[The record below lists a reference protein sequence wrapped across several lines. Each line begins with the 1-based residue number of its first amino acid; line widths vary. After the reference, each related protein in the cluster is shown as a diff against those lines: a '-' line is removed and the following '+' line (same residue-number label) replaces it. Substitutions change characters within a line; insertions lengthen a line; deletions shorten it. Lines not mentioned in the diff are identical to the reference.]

1 MFKVPLS
8 IRRKILIGYILFIT
22 VIAVGAAF
30 SYFNLNVIEEQVIFS
45 NVTSE
50 FFDTILEVRRFEKN
64 YFLYRKSTDYNE
76 TLYFVNKA
84 EQLLRENKKGFNK
97 LLIDDSVL
105 RVSSMLRKYR
115 ALIAND
121 FELSA
126 AEKSSKRVSLESSIR
141 KTGKGIVTI
150 AQEMSRKEQKYIQKL
165 LFSLHR
171 ALLVSI
177 AFLVVF
183 GAAVGYI
190 LFRTV
195 SIPLKLLEKS
205 MNKISSGKF
214 KTVSIKSSDKEIASL
229 REAINKMLK
238 ELELRQ
244 RQLVQSE
251 KLASLG
257 TLLSGVAHELNNP
270 LSNISTSYLILNE
283 ELEEADSEYKHQ
295 LLSQIGEQ
303 TDRARDIV
311 RSILEFSRS
320 KDLDRK
326 MINLKDLIAETIFFI
341 RSEIPHRVDIHVD
354 VPDEIE
360 ISADKQ
366 RIQQVFLNLLKNAI
380 DAIPEHGAIT
390 IIARSVDGY
399 NEQDFEDLAEVEN
412 YCPSPENKTDGHTVY
427 IKIQDTGMGVNP
439 DMITQIFDPFFTTKD
454 VGKGSGLGLFVTHA
468 IIEEHDGSIKAV
480 SKLADGMSF
489 LIRLPQK

>member
-22 VIAVGAAF
+22 VITVGAAF
-30 SYFNLNVIEEQVIFS
+30 TYFNLKVIEEQVIFS

-64 YFLYRKSTDYNE
+64 YFLYRTSDDYKE

-84 EQLLRENKKGFNK
+84 EQLLQENKKGFNR
-97 LLIDDSVL
+97 LVIDDSVMRL
-105 RVSSMLRKYR
+105 SKMLQKYKI
-115 ALIAND
+115 LMNND
-121 FELSA
+121 FELNA
-126 AEKSSKRVSLESSIR
+126 TEGPSKRYDLELSIR
-141 KTGKGIVTI
+141 KAGKTIVTL
-150 AQEMSRKEQKYIQKL
+150 AQKISQKEQKYIQKL
-165 LFSLHR
+165 LSSLHR

-177 AFLVVF
+177 AFLFVF
-183 GAAVGYI
+183 GAVVGYI

-229 REAINKMLK
+229 REAFNKMLK

-270 LSNISTSYLILNE
+270 LSNISTSYQILNE
-283 ELEEADSEYKHQ
+283 ELEEADNDYKHQ

-320 KDLDRK
+320 KDLDK
-326 MINLKDLIAETIFFI
+326 KILNLKDLIAETIFFI
-341 RSEIPHRVDIHVD
+341 RSEIPARVDIHVD
-354 VPDEIE
+354 VPEKIQ

-366 RIQQVFLNLLKNAI
+366 RIQQVFLNLIKNAI
-380 DAIPEHGAIT
+380 DAMPDQGIVK
-390 IIARSVDGY
+390 IIARSVYGD
-399 NEQDFEDLAEVEN
+399 NEPDFEDLAAVEN
-412 YCPSPENKTDGHTVY
+412 YYPSPEDKTDGHTVY
-427 IKIQDTGMGVNP
+427 IKIQDTGMGVEP
-439 DMITQIFDPFFTTKD
+439 DVISQIFDPFFTTKD

-468 IIEEHDGSIKAV
+468 IIEEHDGSIKAA
-480 SKLADGMSF
+480 SIPGQGTSF